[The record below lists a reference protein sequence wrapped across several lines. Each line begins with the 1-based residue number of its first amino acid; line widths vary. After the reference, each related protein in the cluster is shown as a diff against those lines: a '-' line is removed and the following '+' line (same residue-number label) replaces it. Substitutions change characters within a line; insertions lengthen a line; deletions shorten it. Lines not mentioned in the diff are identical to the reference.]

1 MAPPL
6 RPLLFLRRGC
16 CEELDLVAVPLT
28 KGAQM
33 LEALN
38 SKPSSSED
46 GKPGVESPPKLRPP
60 PALLE
65 PVLKGLVGLPPSL
78 PLRLLLKLS
87 EFMEPLCVW

>member
-1 MAPPL
+1 MPVP
-6 RPLLFLRRGC
+6 
-16 CEELDLVAVPLT
+16 PLT

-38 SKPSSSED
+38 SKPSSSEE
-46 GKPGVESPPKLRPP
+46 GSPGVESPPKLNPP

-78 PLRLLLKLS
+78 ALRVALKLS
-87 EFMEPLCVW
+87 ELIPPLCVW